1 MGSKLVTI
9 PSKSMIPERDI
20 DKSPILECINLG
32 IQFGGLKAVDDFN
45 LTIGRTEIAGLIGPN
60 GAGKTTVFNLLTKV
74 YQPTHGTILL
84 DGKDTHGMN
93 TMQVNKA
100 GIARTFQ
107 NIRLFNAMSVE
118 DNVKTGMENQFSYG
132 MWSGIFRA
140 PKYWKQEKVAHER
153 ALELLS
159 IFNMENEAN
168 VKAGSLPYG
177 AQRRLEIARALA
189 TEPTLLLLDDFF
201 LRRPVD
207 IARLADIVRWM
218 DADRDI
224 VYFNSDVT
232 AAVCDLEVDRYP
244 GYRRLP
250 AGNRYTLNLQ
260 AAVWRT
266 AKFAAYWQHKVS
278 PWDWEER
285 CNVLTAAH
293 PRDKFY
299 CVTREDARFLDY
311 GYHGGQWM
319 GICHG
324 QWVES
329 DVVPLFEKEG
339 IEVDFSKRG
348 FIDLENRPASLNKSA
363 DRAERY
369 ARVRACLGTAYLLPY
384 FVFCRRCNLYSK
396 RNHCAVD
403 EDYFHY
409 LQRKADLQ
417 NKTGKKIWFGPMQ
430 R

>member
-1 MGSKLVTI
+1 MTDTSWRNRVTLLVNSCDAYADLWQPFFT
-9 PSKSMIPERDI
+9 
-20 DKSPILECINLG
+20 L
-32 IQFGGLKAVDDFN
+32 LKRYFVPLPA
-45 LTIGRTEIAGLIGPN
+45 E
-60 GAGKTTVFNLLTKV
+60 
-74 YQPTHGTILL
+74 ILL
-84 DGKDTHGMN
+84 NTETKDFAFDGLNLRCVHSTAPTYGERMTD
-93 TMQVNKA
+93 A
-100 GIARTFQ
+100 LR
-107 NIRLFNAMSVE
+107 E
-118 DNVKTGMENQFSYG
+118 VKTEY
-132 MWSGIFRA
+132 
-140 PKYWKQEKVAHER
+140 
-153 ALELLS
+153 
-159 IFNMENEAN
+159 
-168 VKAGSLPYG
+168 
-177 AQRRLEIARALA
+177 
-189 TEPTLLLLDDFF
+189 TLLLLDDFF

-329 DVVPLFEKEG
+329 VFQAEPL
-339 IEVDFSKRG
+339 
-348 FIDLENRPASLNKSA
+348 
-363 DRAERY
+363 
-369 ARVRACLGTAYLLPY
+369 
-384 FVFCRRCNLYSK
+384 RR
-396 RNHCAVD
+396 R
-403 EDYFHY
+403 
-409 LQRKADLQ
+409 
-417 NKTGKKIWFGPMQ
+417 
-430 R
+430 

>member
-1 MGSKLVTI
+1 MTDTSWQNRVTLLVNSCDAYADLWQPFFT
-9 PSKSMIPERDI
+9 
-20 DKSPILECINLG
+20 L
-32 IQFGGLKAVDDFN
+32 LKRYFVPLPA
-45 LTIGRTEIAGLIGPN
+45 E
-60 GAGKTTVFNLLTKV
+60 
-74 YQPTHGTILL
+74 ILL
-84 DGKDTHGMN
+84 NTETKDFAFDGLNLRCVHSTAPTYGERMTD
-93 TMQVNKA
+93 A
-100 GIARTFQ
+100 LR
-107 NIRLFNAMSVE
+107 E
-118 DNVKTGMENQFSYG
+118 VKTEY
-132 MWSGIFRA
+132 
-140 PKYWKQEKVAHER
+140 
-153 ALELLS
+153 
-159 IFNMENEAN
+159 
-168 VKAGSLPYG
+168 
-177 AQRRLEIARALA
+177 
-189 TEPTLLLLDDFF
+189 TLLLLDDFF

-207 IARLADIVRWM
+207 IARLADIVHWM

>member
-1 MGSKLVTI
+1 M
-9 PSKSMIPERDI
+9 
-20 DKSPILECINLG
+20 
-32 IQFGGLKAVDDFN
+32 
-45 LTIGRTEIAGLIGPN
+45 
-60 GAGKTTVFNLLTKV
+60 
-74 YQPTHGTILL
+74 
-84 DGKDTHGMN
+84 
-93 TMQVNKA
+93 
-100 GIARTFQ
+100 
-107 NIRLFNAMSVE
+107 
-118 DNVKTGMENQFSYG
+118 
-132 MWSGIFRA
+132 
-140 PKYWKQEKVAHER
+140 
-153 ALELLS
+153 
-159 IFNMENEAN
+159 
-168 VKAGSLPYG
+168 
-177 AQRRLEIARALA
+177 
-189 TEPTLLLLDDFF
+189 
-201 LRRPVD
+201 
-207 IARLADIVRWM
+207 
-218 DADRDI
+218 
-224 VYFNSDVT
+224 T

-396 RNHCAVD
+396 QNHCAVD

>member
-1 MGSKLVTI
+1 MTDTSWQNRVTLLVNSCDAYADLWQPFFT
-9 PSKSMIPERDI
+9 
-20 DKSPILECINLG
+20 L
-32 IQFGGLKAVDDFN
+32 LKRYFLPLPA
-45 LTIGRTEIAGLIGPN
+45 E
-60 GAGKTTVFNLLTKV
+60 
-74 YQPTHGTILL
+74 ILL
-84 DGKDTHGMN
+84 NTETKNFAFDGLNLRCVHSTAPTYGERMTD
-93 TMQVNKA
+93 A
-100 GIARTFQ
+100 LR
-107 NIRLFNAMSVE
+107 E
-118 DNVKTGMENQFSYG
+118 VKTEY
-132 MWSGIFRA
+132 
-140 PKYWKQEKVAHER
+140 
-153 ALELLS
+153 
-159 IFNMENEAN
+159 
-168 VKAGSLPYG
+168 
-177 AQRRLEIARALA
+177 
-189 TEPTLLLLDDFF
+189 TLLLLDDFF

-224 VYFNSDVT
+224 AYFNSDVT

-324 QWVES
+324 QWVKS

-348 FIDLENRPASLNKSA
+348 FIDLENRTASPVSYTHLTLTTICS
-363 DRAERY
+363 
-369 ARVRACLGTAYLLPY
+369 V
-384 FVFCRRCNLYSK
+384 
-396 RNHCAVD
+396 
-403 EDYFHY
+403 
-409 LQRKADLQ
+409 
-417 NKTGKKIWFGPMQ
+417 
-430 R
+430 

>member
-1 MGSKLVTI
+1 M
-9 PSKSMIPERDI
+9 
-20 DKSPILECINLG
+20 
-32 IQFGGLKAVDDFN
+32 
-45 LTIGRTEIAGLIGPN
+45 
-60 GAGKTTVFNLLTKV
+60 
-74 YQPTHGTILL
+74 
-84 DGKDTHGMN
+84 
-93 TMQVNKA
+93 
-100 GIARTFQ
+100 
-107 NIRLFNAMSVE
+107 
-118 DNVKTGMENQFSYG
+118 
-132 MWSGIFRA
+132 
-140 PKYWKQEKVAHER
+140 
-153 ALELLS
+153 
-159 IFNMENEAN
+159 
-168 VKAGSLPYG
+168 
-177 AQRRLEIARALA
+177 
-189 TEPTLLLLDDFF
+189 
-201 LRRPVD
+201 
-207 IARLADIVRWM
+207 
-218 DADRDI
+218 
-224 VYFNSDVT
+224 
-232 AAVCDLEVDRYP
+232 
-244 GYRRLP
+244 
-250 AGNRYTLNLQ
+250 
-260 AAVWRT
+260 
-266 AKFAAYWQHKVS
+266 
-278 PWDWEER
+278 
-285 CNVLTAAH
+285 LTATH